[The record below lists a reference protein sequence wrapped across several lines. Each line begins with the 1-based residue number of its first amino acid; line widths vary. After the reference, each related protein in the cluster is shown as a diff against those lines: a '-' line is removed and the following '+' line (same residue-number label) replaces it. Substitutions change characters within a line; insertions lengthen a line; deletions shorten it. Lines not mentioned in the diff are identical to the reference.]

1 MLNTFRQSMTW
12 LHTWCGLVVG
22 WVLFA
27 IFFSGTLA
35 VFRQEIDY
43 WMMPELHGPMSE
55 VALPAV
61 AQRVLQDVAP
71 TAARWQI
78 DLPGHRVPVLRLRWS
93 ATAQDRLQTRYID
106 QHGTELSPRATG
118 GGAMIY
124 RFHYGL
130 LMGRTGMWIVGA
142 MAMAMLVALVTGV
155 IIHAKIFREFFTF
168 RPRRPAPRAWLD
180 AHTVSSVVV
189 LPFSLM
195 ITYSG
200 LVIWWFIW
208 MPGGLD
214 LAYSGERAA
223 FFRDMAPA
231 GFSRSTPSDQ
241 RAPLADLAQV
251 VRVATS
257 MPPGDLSVAAISV
270 SSPGL
275 AHARI
280 EVARFS
286 QDALWGVGDRLRF
299 DGVSGALIDR
309 LPESGAPAYVAHRI
323 FRILHEIKFAGPW
336 LRWIFFVMSAVSC
349 TMIATGTVLWGT
361 KRRVK
366 HVKVFAAGDR
376 SRAGALVGFGVD
388 VMNVGVIAGLCTAT
402 SAYFLANRL
411 LPAGMV
417 GRADIEVAIFFLA
430 WLACGGAA
438 VGYLMASHRHFTSVE
453 RAQTAMRRLWG
464 LQWTVAAM
472 LAALVAPIDETM
484 TRGISRA
491 VVQGDG
497 VVLAFHATA
506 LVAALGMAWAAWM
519 SLRPLDVQ
527 RGSRS

>member
-1 MLNTFRQSMTW
+1 MTW

-43 WMMPELHGPMSE
+43 WMTPELHAPM
-55 VALPAV
+55 AKADLPAV

-71 TAARWQI
+71 EAARWQI
-78 DLPGHRVPVLRLRWS
+78 DLPGNRVPVLRLRWS

-106 QHGTELSPRATG
+106 HDGLPLSPRATG
-118 GGAMIY
+118 GGSMIY

-130 LMGRTGMWIVGA
+130 LMGRTGMWIVGGL
-142 MAMAMLVALVTGV
+142 AMAMLVALVTGI

-168 RPRRPAPRAWLD
+168 RPARPAPRAWLD
-180 AHTVSSVVV
+180 AHTVSSIVV

-214 LAYSGERAA
+214 LAYPGERAA

-231 GFSRSTPSDQ
+231 GFSRTEPSGQ
-241 RAPLADLAQV
+241 RAPLVDLAQI
-251 VRVATS
+251 VREAAAIA
-257 MPPGDLSVAAISV
+257 PGDLVVSSIAV
-270 SSPGL
+270 SSPGT
-275 AHARI
+275 AQARI
-280 EVARFS
+280 EVTRFS
-286 QDALWGVGDRLRF
+286 EDTLWGVGDRLRF
-299 DGVSGALIDR
+299 DGASGALIDR

-323 FRILHEIKFAGPW
+323 FRILHEMKSAGPW
-336 LRWIFFVMSAVSC
+336 LRWIFFAMSAVSC

-366 HVKVFAAGDR
+366 HVKAFAAGGQR
-376 SRAGALVGFGVD
+376 RAGAFAAFGVD
-388 VMNVGVIAGLCTAT
+388 VTNVGVIAGLCTAT
-402 SAYFLANRL
+402 SVYFLANRL
-411 LPAGMV
+411 LPAAMA
-417 GRADIEVAIFFLA
+417 GRADTEVTIFFLA
-430 WLACGGAA
+430 WLACAGAA
-438 VGYLMASHRHFTSVE
+438 IGYLMASHRRFASVHG
-453 RAQTAMRRLWG
+453 AQSAMRRLWG
-464 LQWTVAAM
+464 LQWMVAAG
-472 LAALVAPIDETM
+472 LAAAVIPIDEM
-484 TRGISRA
+484 TTSGISRA
-491 VVQGDG
+491 VAQGDG

-506 LVAALGMAWAAWM
+506 LAAALGMAWVAWM
-519 SLRPLDVQ
+519 GLRPLGV
-527 RGSRS
+527 RKGGRS